1 MEHIQ
6 YFTDL
11 FIKNIQIFIEYF
23 MHLDTHLSAITN
35 EYGLLA
41 YLLLF
46 MIVFCET
53 GLVVTPFL
61 PGDSL
66 IFATGALAASGSL
79 NLFAIL
85 VILCIAAIAGDTV
98 NYQIGYL
105 LRNKVTSN
113 EKIRFIKQEHLD
125 RTHSFFEKYGAKTI
139 IIARFVPIIR
149 TFAPF
154 VAGVGTM
161 SYSKFISYNVFGGI
175 SWVAAFLFGGYFFG
189 NLPIVKDNFSFVIIG
204 IIFVSLLPGIITYIQ
219 SKRASKETV

>member
-46 MIVFCET
+46 TIVFCET

-85 VILCIAAIAGDTV
+85 VILCLAAIAGDTV

-113 EKIRFIKQEHLD
+113 EKYQV
-125 RTHSFFEKYGAKTI
+125 Y
-139 IIARFVPIIR
+139 
-149 TFAPF
+149 
-154 VAGVGTM
+154 
-161 SYSKFISYNVFGGI
+161 
-175 SWVAAFLFGGYFFG
+175 
-189 NLPIVKDNFSFVIIG
+189 
-204 IIFVSLLPGIITYIQ
+204 
-219 SKRASKETV
+219 